1 MTLFAIQ
8 SEKGMSSKQGNVR
21 PERSIKIEG
30 VLDKLVFC
38 NPESDFIVASLMVP
52 GRLSPVVIVGYLPSP
67 HPGETLV
74 LNGSWEVD
82 KKFGK
87 QFRFLNTEIKAPS
100 TLKGI
105 EKYLSSN
112 LIKGIGAEMAR
123 RITTMFGDKSIEVI
137 EKAPKKLRAVPGI
150 GQVRADKISQ
160 AFNEQKGI
168 RDLMLFLRSHS
179 ISPSYAHRIFKKFG
193 RASIEFVQRNPYQM
207 ATEFKG
213 IGFKSSDRLA
223 ISLGIDLM
231 SPLRAEAGILHIL
244 DEIQSEG
251 HVCYPKKLLIDRA
264 KDLLRITKPGLES
277 ALDRLEQSN
286 RVVIEGDLV
295 YEYYMASA
303 EQSLAGNLKDLMF
316 GAKASYKVIVGR
328 AVEWVESKLRISL
341 SNAQKI
347 ALSESLENKCLIITG
362 GPGTGKTTLLRALT
376 QILEA
381 KGIRYVLAAP
391 SGRAAKRLAET
402 TGKEAKTIHRLLEY
416 LPGQGGFQRGP
427 QRPIEVDFVVV
438 DEVSMVDLQLMNIL
452 VGAIPKYSSLILV
465 GDADQ
470 LPSIEPGNVLG
481 DIIESGVTGVI
492 RLDTIFRQ
500 AQESLIIKNAHRVNQ
515 GQPPVNEFLNS
526 KLPDF
531 FLIEKDDI
539 EQQLEIVKELVLVRI
554 PKRFGFDPVEDIQVL
569 TPMNEGLI
577 GAENLNTEL
586 RNILNPTG
594 VQIRGDKFRVGD
606 RVIQIRNNYE
616 KEVFNGDIGNIV
628 SFDPEW
634 NEVTVGFDG
643 KPIVYHVSEL
653 DEMNLAYAVTI
664 HKSQGAEYKVVVI
677 PLAAQHYIL
686 LKKNVLYTA
695 LTRGKNLVVL
705 VSSAK
710 ALKLA
715 LEEKNMERRFTN
727 LTKRLQCR

>member
-1 MTLFAIQ
+1 MSAKQ
-8 SEKGMSSKQGNVR
+8 DNVGPEK
-21 PERSIKIEG
+21 SIKIEG
-30 VLDKLVFC
+30 VLEKLVFF
-38 NPESDFIVASLMVP
+38 NTANDFIVASLMVP
-52 GRLSPVVIVGYLPSP
+52 GRLSPIVIVGYLPSP

-74 LNGSWEVD
+74 LDGFWEVD
-82 KKFGK
+82 KKFGE
-87 QFRFLNTEIKAPS
+87 QFRFLNTEIKSPS

-123 RITTMFGDKSIEVI
+123 RITTMFGDKTLEVI
-137 EKAPKKLRAVPGI
+137 ERAPEKLRAVPGI

-160 AFNEQKGI
+160 VFNEQKGI
-168 RDLMLFLRSHS
+168 RDIMLFLQSHS

-193 RASIEFVQRNPYQM
+193 RASIEFVQRNPYRL

-213 IGFKSSDRLA
+213 IGFKSSDRVA

-264 KDLLRITKPGLES
+264 KDLLRIAKPGLES

-303 EQSLAGNLKDLMF
+303 EQSLADNLKDLIF
-316 GAKASYKVIVGR
+316 GTKASYKVKVGL
-328 AVEWVESKLRISL
+328 AVEWVESRLKISL
-341 SNAQKI
+341 SDAQKI
-347 ALSESLENKCLIITG
+347 AISESLENKCLIITG

-376 QILEA
+376 QILDA
-381 KGIRYVLAAP
+381 KKIKYVLAAP
-391 SGRAAKRLAET
+391 TGRAAKRLAET

-427 QRPIEVDFVVV
+427 QRPIEVDFIVV
-438 DEVSMVDLQLMNIL
+438 DEASMVDLQLMNVL

-470 LPSIEPGNVLG
+470 LPSVGPGNVLG
-481 DIIESGVTGVI
+481 DIIESGVTRVI

-515 GQPPVNEFLNS
+515 GQLPENEFLNS

-531 FLIEKDDI
+531 FLIEKDDP
-539 EQQLEIVKELVLVRI
+539 EQELEIVKELVSIRI

-569 TPMNEGLI
+569 TPMNRGLI

-664 HKSQGAEYKVVVI
+664 HKSQGSEYKVVVI
-677 PLAAQHYIL
+677 PLATQHYIL
-686 LKKNVLYTA
+686 LKKNLLYTA

-715 LEEKNMERRFTN
+715 LEEKNMERRLTN
-727 LTKRLQCR
+727 LTKRLQG

>member
-1 MTLFAIQ
+1 
-8 SEKGMSSKQGNVR
+8 
-21 PERSIKIEG
+21 
-30 VLDKLVFC
+30 
-38 NPESDFIVASLMVP
+38 
-52 GRLSPVVIVGYLPSP
+52 
-67 HPGETLV
+67 
-74 LNGSWEVD
+74 
-82 KKFGK
+82 
-87 QFRFLNTEIKAPS
+87 
-100 TLKGI
+100 
-105 EKYLSSN
+105 
-112 LIKGIGAEMAR
+112 
-123 RITTMFGDKSIEVI
+123 
-137 EKAPKKLRAVPGI
+137 
-150 GQVRADKISQ
+150 
-160 AFNEQKGI
+160 
-168 RDLMLFLRSHS
+168 
-179 ISPSYAHRIFKKFG
+179 
-193 RASIEFVQRNPYQM
+193 
-207 ATEFKG
+207 
-213 IGFKSSDRLA
+213 
-223 ISLGIDLM
+223 
-231 SPLRAEAGILHIL
+231 
-244 DEIQSEG
+244 
-251 HVCYPKKLLIDRA
+251 
-264 KDLLRITKPGLES
+264 
-277 ALDRLEQSN
+277 
-286 RVVIEGDLV
+286 
-295 YEYYMASA
+295 MASA

-727 LTKRLQCR
+727 LTKRLQC

>member
-21 PERSIKIEG
+21 HERSIKIEG

-193 RASIEFVQRNPYQM
+193 RASIEFVQRNPYRM

-213 IGFKSSDRLA
+213 IGFKSSDRVA

-316 GAKASYKVIVGR
+316 GAKASYKVKVGR

-391 SGRAAKRLAET
+391 TGRAAKRLAET

-438 DEVSMVDLQLMNIL
+438 DEVSMVDLLLMNIL

>member
-1 MTLFAIQ
+1 MSAKQ
-8 SEKGMSSKQGNVR
+8 DNVGPEK
-21 PERSIKIEG
+21 SIKIEG
-30 VLDKLVFC
+30 VLEKLVFF
-38 NPESDFIVASLMVP
+38 NTANDFIVASLMVP
-52 GRLSPVVIVGYLPSP
+52 GRLSPIVIVGYLPSP

-74 LNGSWEVD
+74 LDGFWEVD
-82 KKFGK
+82 KKFGE
-87 QFRFLNTEIKAPS
+87 QFRFLNTEIKSPS

-123 RITTMFGDKSIEVI
+123 RITTMFGDKTLEVI
-137 EKAPKKLRAVPGI
+137 ERAPEKLRAVPGI

-160 AFNEQKGI
+160 VFNEQKGI
-168 RDLMLFLRSHS
+168 RDIMLFLQSHS

-193 RASIEFVQRNPYQM
+193 RASIEFVQRNPYRL

-213 IGFKSSDRLA
+213 IGFKSSDRVA

-264 KDLLRITKPGLES
+264 KDLLRIAKPGLES

-303 EQSLAGNLKDLMF
+303 EQSLADNLKDLIF
-316 GAKASYKVIVGR
+316 GTKASYKVKVGL
-328 AVEWVESKLRISL
+328 AVEWVESRLKISL
-341 SNAQKI
+341 SDAQKI
-347 ALSESLENKCLIITG
+347 AISESLENKCLIITG

-376 QILEA
+376 QILDA
-381 KGIRYVLAAP
+381 KKIKYVLAAP
-391 SGRAAKRLAET
+391 TGRAAKRLAET

-427 QRPIEVDFVVV
+427 QRPIEVDFIVV
-438 DEVSMVDLQLMNIL
+438 DEASMVDLQLMNVL

-470 LPSIEPGNVLG
+470 LPSVGPGNVLG
-481 DIIESGVTGVI
+481 DIIESGVTRVI

-515 GQPPVNEFLNS
+515 GQLPENEFLNS

-531 FLIEKDDI
+531 FLIEKDDP
-539 EQQLEIVKELVLVRI
+539 EQELEIVKELVSIRI

-569 TPMNEGLI
+569 TPMNRGLI

-664 HKSQGAEYKVVVI
+664 HKSQGSEYKVVVI
-677 PLAAQHYIL
+677 PLATQHYIL
-686 LKKNVLYTA
+686 LKKNLLYT
-695 LTRGKNLVVL
+695 
-705 VSSAK
+705 
-710 ALKLA
+710 
-715 LEEKNMERRFTN
+715 
-727 LTKRLQCR
+727 

>member
-193 RASIEFVQRNPYQM
+193 RASIEFVQRNPYRM

-213 IGFKSSDRLA
+213 IGFKSSDRVA

-316 GAKASYKVIVGR
+316 GAKASYKVKVGR

-438 DEVSMVDLQLMNIL
+438 DEVSMVDLLLMNIL

-643 KPIVYHVSEL
+643 KPIIYHVSEL

>member
-1 MTLFAIQ
+1 
-8 SEKGMSSKQGNVR
+8 MSAKQDNVG

-30 VLDKLVFC
+30 VLEKLVFF
-38 NPESDFIVASLMVP
+38 NTENDFIVASLIVT
-52 GRLSPVVIVGYLPSP
+52 GRLSPVVIVGHLPSP
-67 HPGETLV
+67 HPGETLI
-74 LNGSWEVD
+74 LDGFWEVD
-82 KKFGK
+82 KKFGE
-87 QFRFLNTEIKAPS
+87 QFRFVNTEIKTPS
-100 TLKGI
+100 TVKGI

-123 RITTMFGDKSIEVI
+123 RITTMFGDKTLEVI
-137 EKAPKKLRAVPGI
+137 EKAPEKLREVPGI

-160 AFNEQKGI
+160 TFNEQKGI
-168 RDLMLFLRSHS
+168 RDIMLFLQSHS

-193 RASIEFVQRNPYQM
+193 RASIDFVQRNPYRL
-207 ATEFKG
+207 ATEIKG
-213 IGFKSSDRLA
+213 IGFKSSDRVA

-251 HVCYPKKLLIDRA
+251 HVCYPKNLLIDRA
-264 KDLLRITKPGLES
+264 KDLLHITKPGLES

-286 RVVIEGDLV
+286 RVIIEGDLV

-316 GAKASYKVIVGR
+316 ETKASYKVKVEL

-341 SNAQKI
+341 SDAQKI
-347 ALSESLENKCLIITG
+347 AVSESFENKCLIITG

-376 QILEA
+376 QILDA
-381 KGIRYVLAAP
+381 KKIKYVLAAP
-391 SGRAAKRLAET
+391 TGRAAKRLAET

-438 DEVSMVDLQLMNIL
+438 DEASMVDLQLMNVL

-470 LPSIEPGNVLG
+470 LPSVGPGNVLG
-481 DIIESGVTGVI
+481 DIIESGVARVI

-515 GQPPVNEFLNS
+515 GQPPENELLNS

-531 FLIEKDDI
+531 FLIEKDDP
-539 EQQLEIVKELVLVRI
+539 EQELEIVKELVSIRI

-569 TPMNEGLI
+569 TPMNRGLI

-634 NEVTVGFDG
+634 NEVTVDFDG

-664 HKSQGAEYKVVVI
+664 HKSQGSEYKVVVI
-677 PLAAQHYIL
+677 PLATQHYIL
-686 LKKNVLYTA
+686 LKKNLLYTA

-715 LEEKNMERRFTN
+715 LEEKKMERRFTN
-727 LTKRLQCR
+727 LTKRLQG

>member
-193 RASIEFVQRNPYQM
+193 RASIEFVQRNPYRM

-213 IGFKSSDRLA
+213 IGFKSSDRVA

-316 GAKASYKVIVGR
+316 GAKASYKVKVGR

>member
-1 MTLFAIQ
+1 
-8 SEKGMSSKQGNVR
+8 MSSKQGNVR

-52 GRLSPVVIVGYLPSP
+52 GRLSPLVIVGYLPSP

-391 SGRAAKRLAET
+391 TGRAAKRLAET

-427 QRPIEVDFVVV
+427 QCPIEVDFVVV

-465 GDADQ
+465 GDANQ

-481 DIIESGVTGVI
+481 DIIESGVTRVI

-686 LKKNVLYTA
+686 LKKNLLYTA

-727 LTKRLQCR
+727 LTKRLQC

>member
-1 MTLFAIQ
+1 
-8 SEKGMSSKQGNVR
+8 MSAKQDNVG

-30 VLDKLVFC
+30 VLEKLVFF
-38 NPESDFIVASLMVP
+38 NTANNFIVASLIVT
-52 GRLSPVVIVGYLPSP
+52 GRLSPVAIVGHLPFP
-67 HPGETLV
+67 HPGETLI
-74 LNGSWEVD
+74 LDGFWEVD
-82 KKFGK
+82 KKFGE
-87 QFRFLNTEIKAPS
+87 QFRFVNTEIKTPS
-100 TLKGI
+100 TVKGI

-123 RITTMFGDKSIEVI
+123 RITAMFGDKTLEVI
-137 EKAPKKLRAVPGI
+137 EKAPEKLREVPGI

-168 RDLMLFLRSHS
+168 RDIMLFLQSHS

-193 RASIEFVQRNPYQM
+193 RASIEFVQRNPYRL
-207 ATEFKG
+207 ATEIKG
-213 IGFKSSDRLA
+213 IGFKSSDRVA

-251 HVCYPKKLLIDRA
+251 HVCYPKNLLIARA
-264 KDLLRITKPGLES
+264 KDLLHIAKPILES
-277 ALDRLEQSN
+277 ALDRLKQSN

-303 EQSLAGNLKDLMF
+303 EQLLAGNLKDLMF
-316 GAKASYKVIVGR
+316 GTKASYKVKVGL
-328 AVEWVESKLRISL
+328 AIEWVESKLRISL
-341 SNAQKI
+341 SDAQKI
-347 ALSESLENKCLIITG
+347 AVSESFENKCLIITG

-376 QILEA
+376 QILDA
-381 KGIRYVLAAP
+381 KKIKYVLTAP
-391 SGRAAKRLAET
+391 TGRAAKRLAET

-438 DEVSMVDLQLMNIL
+438 DEASMVDLQLMNVL

-470 LPSIEPGNVLG
+470 LPSVGPGNVLG
-481 DIIESGVTGVI
+481 DIIESGVARVI

-515 GQPPVNEFLNS
+515 GQLPENEFLNS

-531 FLIEKDDI
+531 FLIEKDDP
-539 EQQLEIVKELVLVRI
+539 EQELEIVKELVSIRI

-569 TPMNEGLI
+569 TPMNRGLI

-634 NEVTVGFDG
+634 NEVTVDFDG

-664 HKSQGAEYKVVVI
+664 HKSQGSEYKVVVI
-677 PLAAQHYIL
+677 PLATQHYIL
-686 LKKNVLYTA
+686 LKKNLLYTA

-727 LTKRLQCR
+727 LTKRLQG

>member
-8 SEKGMSSKQGNVR
+8 SEKGMSSKQGDVR

-193 RASIEFVQRNPYQM
+193 RASIEFVQRNPYRM

-465 GDADQ
+465 GDANQ

-481 DIIESGVTGVI
+481 DIIESGVTRVI

-686 LKKNVLYTA
+686 LKKNLLYTA

-727 LTKRLQCR
+727 LTKRLQC

>member
-52 GRLSPVVIVGYLPSP
+52 GRLSPLVIVGYLPSP

-391 SGRAAKRLAET
+391 TGRAAKRLAET

-427 QRPIEVDFVVV
+427 QCPIEVDFVVV

-465 GDADQ
+465 GDANQ

-481 DIIESGVTGVI
+481 DIIESGVTRVI

-686 LKKNVLYTA
+686 LKKNLLYTA

-727 LTKRLQCR
+727 LTKRLQC

>member
-1 MTLFAIQ
+1 
-8 SEKGMSSKQGNVR
+8 MSAKQDNVGS
-21 PERSIKIEG
+21 ERSIKIEG
-30 VLDKLVFC
+30 VLEKLVFF
-38 NPESDFIVASLMVP
+38 NTANDFIVASLIVT
-52 GRLSPVVIVGYLPSP
+52 GRLSPVVIVGHLPSP
-67 HPGETLV
+67 HPGETLI
-74 LNGSWEVD
+74 LDGFWEVD
-82 KKFGK
+82 KKFGE
-87 QFRFLNTEIKAPS
+87 QFRFVNMEIKTPS
-100 TLKGI
+100 TVKGI

-123 RITTMFGDKSIEVI
+123 RITTIFGDKTLEVI
-137 EKAPKKLRAVPGI
+137 EKAPEKLREVPGI

-168 RDLMLFLRSHS
+168 RDIMLFLQSHS

-193 RASIEFVQRNPYQM
+193 RASIEFVQRNPYRL
-207 ATEFKG
+207 ATEIKG
-213 IGFKSSDRLA
+213 IGFKSSDRVA

-251 HVCYPKKLLIDRA
+251 HVCYPKNLLIDRA
-264 KDLLRITKPGLES
+264 KDLLRIAKPGLES

-316 GAKASYKVIVGR
+316 GTKASYKVKVGL

-341 SNAQKI
+341 SDAQKI
-347 ALSESLENKCLIITG
+347 AVSESFENKCLIITG

-376 QILEA
+376 QILDA
-381 KGIRYVLAAP
+381 KKIKYVLAAP
-391 SGRAAKRLAET
+391 TGRAAKRLAET

-438 DEVSMVDLQLMNIL
+438 DEASMVDLQLMNVL
-452 VGAIPKYSSLILV
+452 LGAIPKYSSLILV

-470 LPSIEPGNVLG
+470 LPSVGPGNVLG
-481 DIIESGVTGVI
+481 DIIESGVARVI

-515 GQPPVNEFLNS
+515 GQLPENEFLNS

-531 FLIEKDDI
+531 FLIEKDDP
-539 EQQLEIVKELVLVRI
+539 EQELEIVKELVSIRI

-569 TPMNEGLI
+569 TPRNRGLI

-606 RVIQIRNNYE
+606 RVIQIRNNHE

-634 NEVTVGFDG
+634 NEVTVDFDG

-664 HKSQGAEYKVVVI
+664 HKSQGSEYKVVVI
-677 PLAAQHYIL
+677 PLATQHYIL
-686 LKKNVLYTA
+686 LKKNLLYTA

-715 LEEKNMERRFTN
+715 LEEKKMERRFTN
-727 LTKRLQCR
+727 LTKRLQG

>member
-52 GRLSPVVIVGYLPSP
+52 GRLSPLVIVGYLPSP

-427 QRPIEVDFVVV
+427 QCPIEVDFVVV

-465 GDADQ
+465 GDANQ

-481 DIIESGVTGVI
+481 DIIESGVTRVI

-686 LKKNVLYTA
+686 LKKNLLYTA

-727 LTKRLQCR
+727 LTKRLQC

>member
-391 SGRAAKRLAET
+391 TGRAAKRLAET

-427 QRPIEVDFVVV
+427 QCPIEVDFVVV

-465 GDADQ
+465 GDANQ

-686 LKKNVLYTA
+686 LKKNLLYTA

-727 LTKRLQCR
+727 LTKRLQC

>member
-21 PERSIKIEG
+21 HERSIKIEG

-193 RASIEFVQRNPYQM
+193 RASIEFVQRNPYRM

-438 DEVSMVDLQLMNIL
+438 DEVSMVDLLLMNIL

-465 GDADQ
+465 GDANQ

-481 DIIESGVTGVI
+481 DIIESGVTRVI

-686 LKKNVLYTA
+686 LKKNLLYTA

-727 LTKRLQCR
+727 LTKRLQC

>member
-1 MTLFAIQ
+1 MSAKQ
-8 SEKGMSSKQGNVR
+8 DNVGPEK
-21 PERSIKIEG
+21 SIKIEG
-30 VLDKLVFC
+30 VLEKLVFF
-38 NPESDFIVASLMVP
+38 NTANDFIVASLMVP

-67 HPGETLV
+67 HPGETLI
-74 LNGSWEVD
+74 LDGFWEVD
-82 KKFGK
+82 KKFGE
-87 QFRFLNTEIKAPS
+87 QFRFLNTEIKSPS

-123 RITTMFGDKSIEVI
+123 RITTMFGDKTLEVI
-137 EKAPKKLRAVPGI
+137 ERAPEKLRAVPGI

-160 AFNEQKGI
+160 VFNEQKGI
-168 RDLMLFLRSHS
+168 RDIMLFLQSHS

-193 RASIEFVQRNPYQM
+193 RASIEFVQRNPYRL

-213 IGFKSSDRLA
+213 IGFKSSDRVA

-264 KDLLRITKPGLES
+264 KDLLRIAKPGLES

-303 EQSLAGNLKDLMF
+303 EQSLADNLKDLIF
-316 GAKASYKVIVGR
+316 GTKASYKVKVGL
-328 AVEWVESKLRISL
+328 AVEWVESRLKISL
-341 SNAQKI
+341 SDAQKI
-347 ALSESLENKCLIITG
+347 AVSESFENKCLIITG

-376 QILEA
+376 QILDA
-381 KGIRYVLAAP
+381 KKIKYVLAAP
-391 SGRAAKRLAET
+391 TGRAAKRLAET

-427 QRPIEVDFVVV
+427 QRPIEVDFIVV
-438 DEVSMVDLQLMNIL
+438 DEASMVDLQLMNVL

-470 LPSIEPGNVLG
+470 LPSVGPGNVLG
-481 DIIESGVTGVI
+481 DIIESGVTRVI

-515 GQPPVNEFLNS
+515 GQLPENEFLNS

-531 FLIEKDDI
+531 FLIEKDDP
-539 EQQLEIVKELVLVRI
+539 EQELEIVKELVSIRI

-569 TPMNEGLI
+569 TPMNRGLI

-664 HKSQGAEYKVVVI
+664 HKSQGSEYKVVVI
-677 PLAAQHYIL
+677 PLATQHYIL
-686 LKKNVLYTA
+686 LKKNLLYTA

-715 LEEKNMERRFTN
+715 LEEKNMERRLTN
-727 LTKRLQCR
+727 LTKRLQG

>member
-1 MTLFAIQ
+1 
-8 SEKGMSSKQGNVR
+8 
-21 PERSIKIEG
+21 
-30 VLDKLVFC
+30 
-38 NPESDFIVASLMVP
+38 
-52 GRLSPVVIVGYLPSP
+52 
-67 HPGETLV
+67 
-74 LNGSWEVD
+74 
-82 KKFGK
+82 
-87 QFRFLNTEIKAPS
+87 
-100 TLKGI
+100 
-105 EKYLSSN
+105 
-112 LIKGIGAEMAR
+112 
-123 RITTMFGDKSIEVI
+123 
-137 EKAPKKLRAVPGI
+137 
-150 GQVRADKISQ
+150 
-160 AFNEQKGI
+160 
-168 RDLMLFLRSHS
+168 
-179 ISPSYAHRIFKKFG
+179 
-193 RASIEFVQRNPYQM
+193 
-207 ATEFKG
+207 
-213 IGFKSSDRLA
+213 
-223 ISLGIDLM
+223 
-231 SPLRAEAGILHIL
+231 
-244 DEIQSEG
+244 
-251 HVCYPKKLLIDRA
+251 
-264 KDLLRITKPGLES
+264 
-277 ALDRLEQSN
+277 
-286 RVVIEGDLV
+286 
-295 YEYYMASA
+295 MASA

-438 DEVSMVDLQLMNIL
+438 DEVSMVDLLLMNIL

-465 GDADQ
+465 GDANQ

-481 DIIESGVTGVI
+481 DIIESGVTRVI

-686 LKKNVLYTA
+686 LKKNLLYTA

-727 LTKRLQCR
+727 LTKRLQC

>member
-1 MTLFAIQ
+1 
-8 SEKGMSSKQGNVR
+8 MSAKQDNFG

-30 VLDKLVFC
+30 VLEKLVFF
-38 NPESDFIVASLMVP
+38 NTANDFIVASLIVT
-52 GRLSPVVIVGYLPSP
+52 GRLSPVVIVGHLPSP
-67 HPGETLV
+67 HPGETLI
-74 LNGSWEVD
+74 LDGFWEVD
-82 KKFGK
+82 KKFGE
-87 QFRFLNTEIKAPS
+87 QFRFVNTEIKTPS
-100 TLKGI
+100 TVKGI

-123 RITTMFGDKSIEVI
+123 RITTMFGDKTLEVI
-137 EKAPKKLRAVPGI
+137 EKAPEKLREVPGI

-168 RDLMLFLRSHS
+168 RDIMLFLQSHS

-193 RASIEFVQRNPYQM
+193 RASIEFVQRNPYRL
-207 ATEFKG
+207 ATEIKG
-213 IGFKSSDRLA
+213 IGFKSSDRVA

-251 HVCYPKKLLIDRA
+251 HVCYPKNLLIDRA
-264 KDLLRITKPGLES
+264 KDLLRIAKPGLES

-316 GAKASYKVIVGR
+316 GTKASYKVKVEL

-341 SNAQKI
+341 SDAQKI
-347 ALSESLENKCLIITG
+347 AVSESFENKCLIITG

-376 QILEA
+376 QILDA
-381 KGIRYVLAAP
+381 KKIKYVLAAP
-391 SGRAAKRLAET
+391 TGRAAKRLAET

-438 DEVSMVDLQLMNIL
+438 DEASMVDLQLMNVL
-452 VGAIPKYSSLILV
+452 VEAIPKYSSLILV

-470 LPSIEPGNVLG
+470 LPSVGPGNVLG
-481 DIIESGVTGVI
+481 DIIESGVARVI

-500 AQESLIIKNAHRVNQ
+500 AQESLIIKNAHRINQ
-515 GQPPVNEFLNS
+515 GQPPENEFLNS

-531 FLIEKDDI
+531 FLIEKDDP
-539 EQQLEIVKELVLVRI
+539 EQELEIVKELVSIRI

-569 TPMNEGLI
+569 TPMNRGLI

-628 SFDPEW
+628 SFDPER
-634 NEVTVGFDG
+634 NEVTVDFDG

-664 HKSQGAEYKVVVI
+664 HKSQGSEYKVVVI
-677 PLAAQHYIL
+677 PLATQHYIL
-686 LKKNVLYTA
+686 LKKNLLYTA

-727 LTKRLQCR
+727 LTKRLQG